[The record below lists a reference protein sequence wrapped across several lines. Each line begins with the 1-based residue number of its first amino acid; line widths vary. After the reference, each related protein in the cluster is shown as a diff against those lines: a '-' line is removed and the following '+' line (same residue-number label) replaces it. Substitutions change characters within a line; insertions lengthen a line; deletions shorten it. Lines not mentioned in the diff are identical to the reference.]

1 MFFVNFS
8 ELNYKKFQFYITR
21 RIQDIKNLVV
31 AGFNMVT
38 KDNEMER
45 LLQNIESSEAFV
57 NTAMIIVHE
66 REDRVKLIR
75 DTGDISLRGITQ
87 LHGLLTELNKI
98 KNWLR
103 SVKKEFL
110 DENGINR
117 YVVMFTQR
125 IESIDS
131 KIHAVM
137 KRENRVEER
146 SSVNTNV
153 TVKVTEKRPNLIIAA
168 ITLVLAIAVVV
179 TIILNSVKL
188 IVMFD

>member
-1 MFFVNFS
+1 LFFVNFS